1 LRSGGFELSDQFEKP
16 FVHLEVHFKKL
27 ESGPE
32 AFVQGNHSGHDGE
45 SVVVDGEADFYLGG
59 AFDTEDG
66 SGLDV
71 AAAGAEVVDL
81 SAEESARFADHDLG
95 ESVRTGLGLGSGVPR
110 VGSAIWL

>member
-1 LRSGGFELSDQFEKP
+1 LRSGGFELSDQFDKP

-71 AAAGAEVVDL
+71 AAAVAEVVDL
-81 SAEESARFADHDLG
+81 SAEESPRFADHDFG
-95 ESVRTGLGLGSGVPR
+95 ESVAGVPR